1 MKRRLKIIIP
11 LALLIVLGGLYKVVL
26 AKPPEEHKAKVDG
39 HVYVLP
45 KQFLLNLADGHFAKL
60 DVALVLSEEAAK
72 ELEAGHGGGATP
84 PEGFGALPQEA
95 VVRSVITDEVTDSS
109 TKELVNRKGRKIL
122 RKKVLKT
129 LHEETDVEINDV
141 LFTDVAVQ

>member
-1 MKRRLKIIIP
+1 MKGKLKIIVP

-26 AKPPEEHKAKVDG
+26 AKPPVEKKPKVDG

-45 KQFLLNLADGHFAKL
+45 KEFLINLSDQHFAKL

-72 ELEAGHGGGATP
+72 EMESAKSEATP
-84 PEGFGALPQEA
+84 PEGFGKLEQEA
-95 VVRSVITDEVTDSS
+95 VVRSVITDEVTDAT
-109 TKELVNRKGRKIL
+109 TKELVDRKGRKAL
-122 RKKVLKT
+122 RKKVLKA

>member
-1 MKRRLKIIIP
+1 MKRRLKIIVP

-26 AKPPEEHKAKVDG
+26 AKPPAEEKAKVDG

-72 ELEAGHGGGATP
+72 EMESAKSEATP
-84 PEGFGALPQEA
+84 PEGFGKLEQEA
-95 VVRSVITDEVTDSS
+95 VVRSVITDEVTDAS
-109 TKELVNRKGRKIL
+109 TKELVNRKGRKAL
-122 RKKVLKT
+122 RKKVLKA
-129 LHEETDVEINDV
+129 LHQETDVEINEV

>member
-1 MKRRLKIIIP
+1 MKRRLKIIVP

-26 AKPPEEHKAKVDG
+26 AKPPVEAEKNVNG

-45 KQFLLNLADGHFAKL
+45 KQFLVNLADGHFAKL

-72 ELEAGHGGGATP
+72 EMAAAKAEETP
-84 PEGFGALPQEA
+84 PEGFGQLEQEA
-95 VVRSVITDEVTDSS
+95 VVRAVITDEVTDVS
-109 TKELVNRKGRKIL
+109 TKELVDRKGRKVL
-122 RKKVLKT
+122 RKKVLKS
-129 LHEETDVEINDV
+129 LHQETDVEINDV

>member
-1 MKRRLKIIIP
+1 MKRRLKIIVP

-26 AKPPEEHKAKVDG
+26 AKPPAEAEKNVNG

-45 KQFLLNLADGHFAKL
+45 KQFLVNLADGHFAKL

-72 ELEAGHGGGATP
+72 EMAAAKSEETP
-84 PEGFGALPQEA
+84 PEGFGQLEQEA
-95 VVRSVITDEVTDSS
+95 VVRAVITDEVTDVSA
-109 TKELVNRKGRKIL
+109 KELVDRKGRKVL
-122 RKKVLKT
+122 RKKVLKS

>member
-26 AKPPEEHKAKVDG
+26 AKPPVEPEKKVHG

-45 KQFLLNLADGHFAKL
+45 KQFLMNLADGHFAKL
-60 DVALVLSEEAAK
+60 DVALVLSEGAAK
-72 ELEAGHGGGATP
+72 EMEASGEESTP
-84 PEGFGALPQEA
+84 PEGFGKLPQEA
-95 VVRSVITDEVTDSS
+95 VVRSVITDEVTDAG
-109 TKELVNRKGRKIL
+109 TRELVDRKGRKLL
-122 RKKVLKT
+122 RRKVLKA